1 MRVGISSRSLS
12 PPPAESVLDLYST
25 VEVVQQQSGH
35 SELTDNVQEILLEA
49 QHNANYKDTLDC
61 ISGHGSRSQGVNK
74 CKLKPVIE
82 SLLRGWFQPKQKI
95 LWSEQ
100 KLFSKL
106 NSLKFTLEQQSLVD
120 SGIQMDQ

>member
-61 ISGHGSRSQGVNK
+61 ISGHGSIQASGR
-74 CKLKPVIE
+74 
-82 SLLRGWFQPKQKI
+82 
-95 LWSEQ
+95 EQ
-100 KLFSKL
+100 MQTEACQREFAPGMVP
-106 NSLKFTLEQQSLVD
+106 T
-120 SGIQMDQ
+120 

>member
-49 QHNANYKDTLDC
+49 QLNARYMKTLDYL
-61 ISGHGSRSQGVNK
+61 SGYDSRPKNVSNR
-74 CKLKPVIE
+74 KLKPV
-82 SLLRGWFQPKQKI
+82 
-95 LWSEQ
+95 
-100 KLFSKL
+100 
-106 NSLKFTLEQQSLVD
+106 
-120 SGIQMDQ
+120 